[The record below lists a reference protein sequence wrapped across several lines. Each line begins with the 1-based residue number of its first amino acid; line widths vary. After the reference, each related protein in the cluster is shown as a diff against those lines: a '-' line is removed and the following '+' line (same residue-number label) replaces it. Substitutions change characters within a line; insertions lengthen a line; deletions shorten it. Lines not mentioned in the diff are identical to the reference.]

1 MATSNRNDHFAE
13 NEWLKQVYKDSWGK
27 PRRPTPR
34 ELWIIK
40 KKRALRALLKRVYL
54 FMLTS
59 TLM

>member
-1 MATSNRNDHFAE
+1 MATSNNKDHFAE
-13 NEWLKQVYKDSWGK
+13 NEWMKQVYKDSWGK

-34 ELWIIK
+34 KLWIIK
-40 KKRALRALLKRVYL
+40 KKRALRAWLKRVYL